1 MKQTA
6 FRLTVEDLA
15 IIDEAK
21 RRSGLL
27 SRADA
32 LRVVLRF
39 WAERTG
45 VDVKQLTKPKP
56 KPKLQWG

>member
-1 MKQTA
+1 MAPMKQTA
-6 FRLTVEDLA
+6 FRLTAEDLA

-32 LRVVLRF
+32 LRVVLRS
-39 WAERTG
+39 WADG
-45 VDVKQLTKPKP
+45 VGFQVEAPKP
-56 KPKLQWG
+56 KRRRKT